1 MFAQKSMYFFK
12 GSVTGHSSIQPI
24 YVLSAWSLFIRNCLV
39 LKTPIF
45 VVSDL
50 NRNLKKKRKKL
61 SKWELVVFYSLGL
74 FFFFFSPNK
83 TSQEIQSSSGIN
95 DFVSCVHHKG
105 VYFSSPTTLP

>member
-1 MFAQKSMYFFK
+1 MYFFK

-61 SKWELVVFYSLGL
+61 S
-74 FFFFFSPNK
+74 N
-83 TSQEIQSSSGIN
+83 
-95 DFVSCVHHKG
+95 
-105 VYFSSPTTLP
+105 